1 MKAKL
6 LFLLAGLALSGF
18 VMNGCYTQ
26 VARPDRDDET
36 TVSREEEYTEE
47 ETEEAQAY
55 DTRRDD
61 VRHHTDVYI
70 YGGNWYDPWYYPWYS
85 SWYRYPRSRFYVSVG
100 FGYDPWGWC
109 GTPWDWGYDPWCGTG
124 FYGRYWGSYHR
135 GWRSAYY
142 YDPFYRHY
150 PSYATRDRVVESKK
164 RPMTRRG
171 LKPGSDQSSGT
182 YVSGGGGGSL
192 LRPASG
198 IYTRGTDGTYRRV
211 RKGDAASGRIIADDQ
226 NSAQPV
232 RGSRETIKRGT
243 RDAGDIKRAATPQDN
258 ASGGNQGSVRRTRK
272 PSSSS
277 GDSYNKPRS
286 GSSSKGSS
294 GSAGRVSKPSGGGSS
309 GGGSA
314 PKSSGGSSS
323 GGSSSK
329 RPSRN

>member
-47 ETEEAQAY
+47 ETEEAQAS
-55 DTRRDD
+55 DTQREDI
-61 VRHHTDVYI
+61 RHHTDVYI
-70 YGGNWYDPWYYPWYS
+70 YGGSWYDSWYSPWYS
-85 SWYRYPRSRFYVSVG
+85 SWYRYPRSRFYFSIG
-100 FGYDPWGWC
+100 YGYDPWGWC
-109 GTPWDWGYDPWCGTG
+109 GTAWDWGYDPWCGTG
-124 FYGRYWGSYHR
+124 YYGGYRGSYYR

-150 PSYATRDRVVESKK
+150 PSYVTRDRVVESKK
-164 RPMTRRG
+164 RPTARRG
-171 LKPGSDQSSGT
+171 LTKGSDQSTGT
-182 YVSGGGGGSL
+182 YVSGGGGSL

-198 IYTRGTDGTYRRV
+198 TYARGTDGTYRRV
-211 RKGDAASGRIIADDQ
+211 RKGDATNDRTIGNDQ
-226 NSAQPV
+226 NSAQPA
-232 RGSRETIKRGT
+232 RGNREINKRGT
-243 RDAGDIKRAATPQDN
+243 RDAGAVKRAATPPEK
-258 ASGGNQGSVRRTRK
+258 ASGSNQGSVRRTRK
-272 PSSSS
+272 PAPSS
-277 GDSYNKPRS
+277 GDSYTKPRS

-294 GSAGRVSKPSGGGSS
+294 GSGGSVSKPSGGGSS
-309 GGGSA
+309 SGGSA

-323 GGSSSK
+323 GRPSSK

>member
-18 VMNGCYTQ
+18 VLNGCYTQ

-47 ETEEAQAY
+47 ETEEAQAS
-55 DTRRDD
+55 DTRRDEI
-61 VRHHTDVYI
+61 RHHTDVYI
-70 YGGNWYDPWYYPWYS
+70 YGGSWYDPWYSPWYS

-150 PSYATRDRVVESKK
+150 PSYGTRDRVVENKK

-171 LKPGSDQSSGT
+171 LKPGSDQSTGT

-198 IYTRGTDGTYRRV
+198 TYARGTDGTYRRV
-211 RKGDAASGRIIADDQ
+211 RKGDATSSGGQTVIDNQGAGDAGRVI
-226 NSAQPV
+226 N
-232 RGSRETIKRGT
+232 KRGT
-243 RDAGDIKRAATPQDN
+243 RDAGDVKRAATPREN
-258 ASGGNQGSVRRTRK
+258 TSGGNQGAVRRNRK
-272 PSSSS
+272 PTSSS
-277 GDSYNKPRS
+277 GDTYNRPRS
-286 GSSSKGSS
+286 GSSSRGSS
-294 GSAGRVSKPSGGGSS
+294 GSGGSVSKPSGGGSS

>member
-1 MKAKL
+1 MRAKL
-6 LFLLAGLALSGF
+6 LFLFAGLALSGF
-18 VMNGCYTQ
+18 VLNGCYTQ

-47 ETEEAQAY
+47 DTEEAQAS

-61 VRHHTDVYI
+61 IRHHTDVYI
-70 YGGNWYDPWYYPWYS
+70 YGGSWYDPWYS

-109 GTPWDWGYDPWCGTG
+109 GTAWDWGYDPWCGSG
-124 FYGRYWGSYHR
+124 YYGRYWGSYYR
-135 GWRSAYY
+135 GWYPAYY
-142 YDPFYRHY
+142 RDPFYHHY
-150 PSYATRDRVVESKK
+150 PYYGTRDRVVESKK

-198 IYTRGTDGTYRRV
+198 TYARGTDGTYRRV
-211 RKGDAASGRIIADDQ
+211 RKGEATSGRTIGDDQ
-226 NSAQPV
+226 NSVQPA
-232 RGSRETIKRGT
+232 RGNREINKRGT
-243 RDAGDIKRAATPQDN
+243 RDGGDIKRAGTPQEKT
-258 ASGGNQGSVRRTRK
+258 SGGNQGSVRRTRK
-272 PSSSS
+272 PTSSS
-277 GDSYNKPRS
+277 GDSYNKPNS
-286 GSSSKGSS
+286 GSRSRGSS
-294 GSAGRVSKPSGGGSS
+294 GSGGSVSKPSGGGSS

>member
-1 MKAKL
+1 MKAKML
-6 LFLLAGLALSGF
+6 LFLAGLALSGL

-47 ETEEAQAY
+47 ETEEAQAA

-61 VRHHTDVYI
+61 IRHHTDVYI
-70 YGGNWYDPWYYPWYS
+70 YGGSWYDPWYS
-85 SWYRYPRSRFYVSVG
+85 SWYGYPRSRFYVSVG
-100 FGYDPWGWC
+100 FGYNPWGWC
-109 GTPWDWGYDPWCGTG
+109 GTPWDWGYDPGCGSG
-124 FYGRYWGSYHR
+124 YYGGYRGSYYR
-135 GWRSAYY
+135 GWHPTYY
-142 YDPFYRHY
+142 RDPFYQHY
-150 PSYATRDRVVESKK
+150 PSYGTRGGAVENKK

-171 LKPGSDQSSGT
+171 LKPGSDQSAGT

-198 IYTRGTDGTYRRV
+198 TYTRGTDGTYRRV
-211 RKGDAASGRIIADDQ
+211 RKGDATSGRTIADDQ

-232 RGSRETIKRGT
+232 LGSREIIKRGT
-243 RDAGDIKRAATPQDN
+243 RDSGGIKRAATPQEKT
-258 ASGGNQGSVRRTRK
+258 SGGNQGSVRRSRK
-272 PSSSS
+272 PASNS

-286 GSSSKGSS
+286 GSSSRGSS
-294 GSAGRVSKPSGGGSS
+294 GSGGSVSKPSGGGSS
-309 GGGSA
+309 SGGSA

>member
-36 TVSREEEYTEE
+36 TVSNNEEEYTEE
-47 ETEEAQAY
+47 ETEEAQASEA
-55 DTRRDD
+55 RRDD
-61 VRHHTDVYI
+61 VRHHTEVYI
-70 YGGNWYDPWYYPWYS
+70 YGGSWYDPWYS
-85 SWYRYPRSRFYVSVG
+85 SWYRYPRSRFYFSAG

-109 GTPWDWGYDPWCGTG
+109 GTTWDWGYDPWCGSG
-124 FYGRYWGSYHR
+124 YYGRYWGSYYR
-135 GWRSAYY
+135 GWRPAYY

-150 PSYATRDRVVESKK
+150 PSYVTRDRVVESKK

-192 LRPASG
+192 LRPASR

-211 RKGDAASGRIIADDQ
+211 RKGDAASGRTTIDDQ

-232 RGSRETIKRGT
+232 RGSREAVKRGT
-243 RDAGDIKRAATPQDN
+243 RDAGDIKRTATTPDK
-258 ASGGNQGSVRRTRK
+258 ASGGNQGSVRRSRK

-286 GSSSKGSS
+286 GSSSRGSG
-294 GSAGRVSKPSGGGSS
+294 GSVSKPSGGSSS